1 MDKGSAGL
9 QSMGLQKS
17 QTWLSNSYFILI
29 YLDESK
35 SEEMEQTALGQVIFS
50 VFRIATLWP
59 LPVLDNIQ
67 EYTDWWASLVAQ
79 R

>member
-17 QTWLSNSYFILI
+17 QTWLSNSYFISI

-50 VFRIATLWP
+50 VFRIATLCP

-67 EYTDWWASLVAQ
+67 
-79 R
+79 